1 MYQNF
6 IECRVL
12 FASTFMILLF
22 IFRKPPEA
30 VRCACDFFYYKNVH
44 YTHTQTRAHAHTH
57 THTRTHT
64 RTHTELFVL
73 NKLNIA
79 ITLSLLNFQ
88 NMESSDYMRKHSM
101 LSSALTFSINMC
113 DMYAA
118 ELQIL

>member
-12 FASTFMILLF
+12 FTSTFMILLF
-22 IFRKPPEA
+22 TFWNPLETA
-30 VRCACDFFYYKNVH
+30 RCVCDFFYYKNVY
-44 YTHTQTRAHAHTH
+44 YTHV
-57 THTRTHT
+57 RTHA

-101 LSSALTFSINMC
+101 LSSALTFSINMY